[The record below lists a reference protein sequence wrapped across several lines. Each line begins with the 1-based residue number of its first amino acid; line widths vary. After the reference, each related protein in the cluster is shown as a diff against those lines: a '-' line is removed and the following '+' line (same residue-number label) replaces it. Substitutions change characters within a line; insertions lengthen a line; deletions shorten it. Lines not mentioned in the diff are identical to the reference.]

1 MSEIPVIAIDGPSG
15 VGKSTIACRLAKV
28 LGYNILISGVL
39 YRIFGMQ
46 LHKQKI
52 ALDDAP
58 QIEASVAATDIKFV
72 LDDED
77 VKIYINDTP
86 IEAEVYGERYAKLAS
101 VAGESAALRKALLP
115 IQRQFIRS
123 PGLIADGRDMGTVVF
138 QDATAKVFL
147 QADIEERARRRYE
160 QLRQNGVYAKL
171 GDLYKELLQR
181 DQRDSERPI
190 AQLKIADNAVVLDT
204 TQLSIEEVVG
214 ELMKVVAVKLNERG
228 IGN

>member
-1 MSEIPVIAIDGPSG
+1 MAEIPVIAIDGPSG
-15 VGKSTIACRLAKV
+15 VGKSTIACRLAKA
-28 LGYNILISGVL
+28 LSYNILISGIL

-52 ALDDAP
+52 ALDDTL
-58 QIEASVAATDIKFV
+58 QIEALVAATDIKFI
-72 LDDED
+72 LDDEN

-86 IEAEVYGERYAKLAS
+86 IEEEVYGERYAKLAS
-101 VAGESAALRKALLP
+101 VAGESVALRKALLP
-115 IQRQFIRS
+115 MQRQFRRL
-123 PGLIADGRDMGTVVF
+123 PGLVADGRDMGTVVF

-147 QADIEERARRRYE
+147 QADIEERARRRYK

-181 DQRDSERPI
+181 DQRDSERSI

-228 IGN
+228 IES